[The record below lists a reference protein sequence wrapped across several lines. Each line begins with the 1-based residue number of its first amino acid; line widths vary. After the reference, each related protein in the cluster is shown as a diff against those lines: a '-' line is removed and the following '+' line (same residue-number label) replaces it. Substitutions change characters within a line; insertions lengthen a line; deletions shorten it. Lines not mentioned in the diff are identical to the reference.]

1 MLIKTKGNFQTPVTV
16 QDASKARKQLEIM
29 WTSLRHEALHARQ
42 HQGNRHDDNDE
53 DGDHE

>member
-1 MLIKTKGNFQTPVTV
+1 MLIKTKGNFQTPVKV

-42 HQGNRHDDNDE
+42 HQGKYNDDDDE
-53 DGDHE
+53 D